1 MISSSRLS
9 AGSLHV
15 PLHPF
20 GPYLSLA
27 RHAKL
32 VWELC
37 RRDVSGR
44 YRGSMGG
51 KFWAFLNPLLTL
63 AIYSF
68 VFGYIFKSRW
78 TAAET
83 GDTHFAIILFIG
95 LIASNFFNECLNRAP
110 VLVTSNPNYVKK
122 VIFPLETLAWVTVGT
137 GLFHALISTLALVVA
152 LMVTGTH
159 VASTAVLFPLAL
171 LVFLPLVAGVT
182 WLFSA
187 LGVYFR
193 DTQQI
198 MQVLTTCLVFLA
210 PIFYPRNSLPEEY
223 RWMLSMNPLTWVVE
237 TSRGLILWGQLPSLE
252 GTLTYAIASLLVGWI
267 GWLAFNATRKGF
279 ADVI

>member
-1 MISSSRLS
+1 MTGVPVRAAALRP
-9 AGSLHV
+9 
-15 PLHPF
+15 PLHPL
-20 GPYLSLA
+20 GPYVSLA
-27 RHAKL
+27 RHARL

-51 KFWAFLNPLLTL
+51 MFWAFLNPLLML

-78 TAAET
+78 TAAES
-83 GDTHFAIILFIG
+83 GHVNFAIILFIG
-95 LIASNFFNECLNRAP
+95 LIISNFFSECLNRAP
-110 VLVTSNPNYVKK
+110 VLVTANPNYVKK
-122 VIFPLETLAWVTVGT
+122 VIFPLETLSWVTVGT
-137 GLFHALISTLALVVA
+137 GLFHALISTAVLVVA
-152 LMVTGTH
+152 LFATGTA
-159 VASTAVLFPLAL
+159 VAPTALLFPVVL
-171 LVFLPLVAGVT
+171 LMFLPMVAGVT

-198 MQVLTTCLVFLA
+198 MQVLTTSLVFLA
-210 PIFYPRNSLPEEY
+210 PIFYPRSSLPEQY
-223 RWMLSMNPLTWVVE
+223 RWLLSLNPLTYVVE
-237 TSRGLILWGQLPSLE
+237 SSRDLILWARLPDIASSA
-252 GTLTYAIASLLVGWI
+252 GYMAASLLVAWF
-267 GWLAFNATRKGF
+267 GWLVFNATRKGF

>member
-1 MISSSRLS
+1 MTGLPVRAAALRI
-9 AGSLHV
+9 

-20 GPYLSLA
+20 GPYVSLFRNA
-27 RHAKL
+27 RL
-32 VWELC
+32 IWELC

-51 KFWAFLNPLLTL
+51 MLWAFLNPLLML

-78 TAAET
+78 TAVES
-83 GDTHFAIILFIG
+83 GNVNFAIILFIG
-95 LIASNFFNECLNRAP
+95 LIISNFFSECLNRAP
-110 VLVTSNPNYVKK
+110 VLITANPNYVKK
-122 VIFPLETLAWVTVGT
+122 VIFPLETLSWVTVGT
-137 GLFHALISTLALVVA
+137 GLFHALISTLVLVVA
-152 LMVTGTH
+152 LLATGTA
-159 VASTAVLFPLAL
+159 VAPTAALFPVL
-171 LVFLPLVAGVT
+171 LLMFLPMVAGVT

-198 MQVLTTCLVFLA
+198 MQVLTTSLVFLA
-210 PIFYPRNSLPEEY
+210 PIFYPRSSLPEQY
-223 RWMLSMNPLTWVVE
+223 RWLLSLNPLTYIVE
-237 TSRGLILWGQLPSLE
+237 AARDLVLWGHLPDM
-252 GTLTYAIASLLVGWI
+252 AASLAYLASSLIVAWF
-267 GWLAFNATRKGF
+267 GWLVFNATRKGF

>member
-1 MISSSRLS
+1 MTGLPVRAAALRI
-9 AGSLHV
+9 
-15 PLHPF
+15 PLHPL
-20 GPYLSLA
+20 GPYVSLA
-27 RHAKL
+27 RHARL

-37 RRDVSGR
+37 KRDVSGR

-51 KFWAFLNPLLTL
+51 MFWAFLNPLLML

-78 TAAET
+78 TAVES
-83 GDTHFAIILFIG
+83 GNVNFAIILFIG
-95 LIASNFFNECLNRAP
+95 LIISNFFSECLNRAP
-110 VLVTSNPNYVKK
+110 VLITANPNYVKK
-122 VIFPLETLAWVTVGT
+122 VIFPLETLSWVTVGT
-137 GLFHALISTLALVVA
+137 GLFHALISTVVLVVA
-152 LMVTGTH
+152 LVATGT
-159 VASTAVLFPLAL
+159 AVSPAAALFPLLL
-171 LVFLPLVAGVT
+171 LVFLPMVAGVT

-198 MQVLTTCLVFLA
+198 MQVLTTSLVFLA
-210 PIFYPRNSLPEEY
+210 PIFYPRSSLPEQY
-223 RWMLSMNPLTWVVE
+223 RWVLSLNPLTFIVE
-237 TSRGLILWGQLPSLE
+237 SARGLILWGRLPDAVAA
-252 GTLTYAIASLLVGWI
+252 LTYLAASLLVGWF

>member
-1 MISSSRLS
+1 MTGVRLKSSALR
-9 AGSLHV
+9 V
-15 PLHPF
+15 PLHPL
-20 GPYLSLA
+20 GPYVSLA
-27 RHAKL
+27 RHGRL

-37 RRDVSGR
+37 RRDISGR

-51 KFWAFLNPLLTL
+51 IFWAFLNPLLML

-83 GDTHFAIILFIG
+83 GDVHFAIILFIG
-95 LIASNFFNECLNRAP
+95 LIVSNFFSECLNRAP
-110 VLVTSNPNYVKK
+110 ILITSNPNYVKK
-122 VIFPLETLAWVTVGT
+122 VIFPLETLSWVTVGT
-137 GLFHALISTLALVVA
+137 ALFHALISSIVLIVALVA
-152 LMVTGTH
+152 TGTH

-171 LVFLPLVAGVT
+171 LLFLPMTAGVT

-198 MQVLTTCLVFLA
+198 MMVLTTSLVFLA
-210 PIFYPRNSLPEEY
+210 PIFYPRSSLPADY
-223 RWMLSMNPLTWVVE
+223 RWMLSLNPLTYVVE
-237 TSRGLILWGQLPSLE
+237 TSRSLILWGQLPTLEDTLVYATVSLVV
-252 GTLTYAIASLLVGWI
+252 AWF
-267 GWLAFNATRKGF
+267 GWLVFNATRKGF

>member
-1 MISSSRLS
+1 MTGSRPRPN
-9 AGSLHV
+9 SLRV

-20 GPYLSLA
+20 GPYVSLA
-27 RHAKL
+27 QHARL
-32 VWELC
+32 IWELC

-51 KFWAFLNPLLTL
+51 MFWAFLNPLLML

-83 GDTHFAIILFIG
+83 GDAHFAIILFIG
-95 LIASNFFNECLNRAP
+95 LIASNFFSECLNRAP
-110 VLVTSNPNYVKK
+110 VLITSNPNYVKK

-137 GLFHALISTLALVVA
+137 GLFHALISSLALVVA
-152 LMVTGTH
+152 LVATGTH
-159 VASTAVLFPLAL
+159 VALTAVLFPVAL
-171 LVFLPLVAGVT
+171 FAFLPMVAGVT

-187 LGVYFR
+187 MGVYFR

-223 RWMLSMNPLTWVVE
+223 RWLLSLNPLTWVVE

-252 GTLTYAIASLLVGWI
+252 STLIYLVASLLIAWL
-267 GWLAFNATRKGF
+267 GWLAFNGTRRGF

>member
-1 MISSSRLS
+1 MTGLPVRAAALRI
-9 AGSLHV
+9 
-15 PLHPF
+15 PLHPL
-20 GPYLSLA
+20 GPYVSLA
-27 RHAKL
+27 RHARL

-37 RRDVSGR
+37 KRDVSGR

-51 KFWAFLNPLLTL
+51 MFWAFLNPLLML

-78 TAAET
+78 TAVES
-83 GDTHFAIILFIG
+83 GNVNFAIILFIG
-95 LIASNFFNECLNRAP
+95 LIISNFFSECLNRAP
-110 VLVTSNPNYVKK
+110 VLITANPNYVKK
-122 VIFPLETLAWVTVGT
+122 VIFPLETLSWVTVGT
-137 GLFHALISTLALVVA
+137 GLFHALISTVVLVVA
-152 LMVTGTH
+152 LVATGT
-159 VASTAVLFPLAL
+159 AVSPAAALFPLLL
-171 LVFLPLVAGVT
+171 LVFLPMVAGVT

-198 MQVLTTCLVFLA
+198 MQVLTMSLVFLA
-210 PIFYPRNSLPEEY
+210 PIFYPRSSLPEQY
-223 RWMLSMNPLTWVVE
+223 RWVLSLNPLTFIVE
-237 TSRGLILWGQLPSLE
+237 SARGLILWGRLPDAVAA
-252 GTLTYAIASLLVGWI
+252 LTYLAASLLVGWF

>member
-1 MISSSRLS
+1 MS
-9 AGSLHV
+9 AVRVPSGVTRV
-15 PLHPF
+15 PLHPL

-27 RHAKL
+27 QHARL
-32 VWELC
+32 VFELC
-37 RRDVSGR
+37 RRDITGR

-51 KFWAFLNPLLTL
+51 LFWAFLNPLLML

-78 TAAET
+78 VAAAT
-83 GDTHFAIILFIG
+83 GDAHFSIVLFIG
-95 LIASNFFNECLNRAP
+95 LIVSNFFSECLNRAP
-110 VLVTSNPNYVKK
+110 VLITSNANYVKK

-137 GLFHALISTLALVVA
+137 GLFHALISCIVLVVA
-152 LMVTGTH
+152 MILTGTH
-159 VASTAVLFPLAL
+159 IAATAVLFPLVM
-171 LVFLPLVAGVT
+171 LVFLPMIAGVT

-198 MQVLTTCLVFLA
+198 MTVMTMSLVFLA
-210 PIFYPRNSLPEEY
+210 PIFYPRTSLPEQY
-223 RWMLSMNPLTWVVE
+223 RWVLSLNPLTFIVE
-237 TSRGLILWGQLPSLE
+237 SARGVILWGQLPAWQDTVVYL
-252 GTLTYAIASLLVGWI
+252 LASLCVAWF
-267 GWLAFNATRKGF
+267 GWLAFHATRRGF